1 MSSNYIYTGTD
12 LISENELRHY
22 KYLKKVRSP
31 SGKYRYIY
39 DESELKR
46 EQSAISAA
54 DKALRDKNG
63 DIEYTNSKGQT
74 VIKTKKGQTITSGFG
89 DSSYK
94 QSPKDK
100 IKEVAV
106 TNLEKKKK
114 KHSSQKVKDIPKRL
128 ISRGIGTVNKILY
141 DIEKSWIQ

>member
-46 EQSAISAA
+46 EQAAINAA

-63 DIEYTNSKGQT
+63 DIKYTNANGQT
-74 VIKTKKGQTITSGFG
+74 VIKTKKGLTITTGSVFG
-89 DSSYK
+89 HK
-94 QSPKDK
+94 QSVKDK
-100 IKEVAV
+100 IKEAAV
-106 TNLEKKKK
+106 TNLEKKKN

-128 ISRGIGTVNKILY
+128 ISRGIGAVNKILY
-141 DIEKSWIQ
+141 NIEKQWIR

>member
-12 LISENELRHY
+12 LIPENELRHY

-46 EQSAISAA
+46 NEAAISAT
-54 DKALRDKNG
+54 DKALRNKDG
-63 DIEYTNSKGQT
+63 DIEYVDSAGRT
-74 VIKTKKGQTITSGFG
+74 VIKTKSGLTITSGSFG
-89 DSSYK
+89 SK
-94 QSPKDK
+94 QSAKDK
-100 IKEVAV
+100 IKESAVA
-106 TNLEKKKK
+106 NLEKKKK

-128 ISRGIGTVNKILY
+128 ISRGIGAVNKILY
-141 DIEKSWIQ
+141 NIEKSWIQ

>member
-12 LISENELRHY
+12 IISENELRHY

-74 VIKTKKGQTITSGFG
+74 VIKTKSGLTITSGSFVA
-89 DSSYK
+89 K
-94 QSPKDK
+94 QSAKDK
-100 IKEVAV
+100 IKESAV

-128 ISRGIGTVNKILY
+128 ISRGIGAVNKILY

>member
-46 EQSAISAA
+46 EQSAINAA

-74 VIKTKKGQTITSGFG
+74 VIKTKSGLTITSGSFG
-89 DSSYK
+89 SK

-128 ISRGIGTVNKILY
+128 ISRGIGAVNKILY
-141 DIEKSWIQ
+141 NIEKSWIQ